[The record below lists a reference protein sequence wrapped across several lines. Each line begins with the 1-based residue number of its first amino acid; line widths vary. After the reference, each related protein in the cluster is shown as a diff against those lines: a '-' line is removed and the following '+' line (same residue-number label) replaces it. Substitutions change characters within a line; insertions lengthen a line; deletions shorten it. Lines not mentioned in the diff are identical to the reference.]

1 METSEGLSESP
12 PALLSGNT
20 RKRMR
25 GLHLGRDAATD
36 TKKNSSRC
44 PARPLP
50 SFRPSSI
57 ARSRL
62 SGSSSYIFIHHNSW
76 QGPLSLSNHILSRQK
91 WLPVPP
97 PHPPPIPNPST
108 GCTPGS
114 SKCWFWLCLF
124 ICPTHS
130 EVTRGVVF
138 DTASQISPTLHTNI
152 NIWPQLLK
160 ISPMKKKK
168 KVEKYQP
175 CVVEE

>member
-12 PALLSGNT
+12 PALLSGNHANACVAFILAGT
-20 RKRMR
+20 RRQTR
-25 GLHLGRDAATD
+25 GKTLPDVRLG
-36 TKKNSSRC
+36 
-44 PARPLP
+44 L
-50 SFRPSSI
+50 FRPSILPSI

-62 SGSSSYIFIHHNSW
+62 SGSSSYIFIHHSSW
-76 QGPLSLSNHILSRQK
+76 QGPLSLSNHILNRQN

-97 PHPPPIPNPST
+97 PPPIPNPST
-108 GCTPGS
+108 GCTPRS

-160 ISPMKKKK
+160 ISPLKKK

-175 CVVEE
+175 CVAEE